1 MRGRK
6 PKPTQ
11 MHKTDGTLH
20 ATKHRDR
27 DQELRVDGDLLDPPA
42 GLDPAQT
49 QIWREAI
56 AQAPPGLLKLL
67 DRSVFLTWVRAVDT
81 QNVAQHVINTEGI
94 LADSMAG
101 GVTEH
106 PAIRTF
112 QKMSLLILRCAEQL
126 GFSPAARPRIHVAK
140 PTEKEN
146 PFAAFG
152 GPQKASAPV
161 KSGGAVH

>member
-11 MHKTDGTLH
+11 LHRTDGTLH

-27 DQELRVDGDLLDPPA
+27 ATELQLDGDLLDPPA
-42 GLDPAQT
+42 GLSPAQAD
-49 QIWREAI
+49 IWREAI
-56 AQAPPGLLKLL
+56 GQAPPGLLKRL
-67 DRSVFLTWVRAVDT
+67 DRSVFLTWVRAVDV
-81 QNVAQHVINTEGI
+81 QNVAQHIINTEGI
-94 LADSMAG
+94 VADSPAG

-112 QKMSLLILRCAEQL
+112 QKMSLLILRCAEQM

-140 PTEKEN
+140 PDEKQN
-146 PFAAFG
+146 PFTAFSG
-152 GPQKASAPV
+152 SQQKAQSKPR
-161 KSGGAVH
+161 SVH